1 MFLPNEIVT
10 EIVKYCDL
18 LTLTNLYQAGHN
30 QIVLCHVAKLDPNP
44 VFQKDLTAIAN
55 ESEDHAVSVLQLMK
69 CCFDI
74 DHDIYNENT
83 YLLCRLF
90 AANNQQKLLQEFLL
104 DFEPPA
110 DHKVGM
116 LFEALVNGHVSLVQ
130 WLEQK
135 YPKFKPAVATIHV
148 AVDAAVDRCHQHVPM
163 WVLSHYQQKRVTL
176 DLSRYY
182 KKWWPH
188 AIRFRLYDL
197 LRFMISE
204 GFADKRHHM
213 NYYTAM
219 GGDEHTKESAPEM
232 LDFLVE
238 QFGRDF
244 IDSIDVVDLSA
255 FALKPSLQAVH
266 EKHFSA
272 DLIRE
277 AKRLKLRL
285 DSDWLW

>member
-1 MFLPNEIVT
+1 MFLPNEIVA

-18 LTLTNLYQAGHN
+18 LTLTKLYEAGHG
-30 QIVLCHVAKLDPNP
+30 QIVLCHVVKLDPNP
-44 VFQKDLTAIAN
+44 VFEKDLTAIAH
-55 ESEDHAVSVLQLMK
+55 ESEDHAVSVLQLLK

-74 DHDIYNENT
+74 GHDIYNENT

-90 AANNQQKLLQEFLL
+90 AANNQKKLLHEFLL
-104 DFEPPA
+104 DFDPPA

-163 WVLSHYQQKRVTL
+163 WVQSHYHEKLITL
-176 DLSRYY
+176 DLPRYY

-238 QFGRDF
+238 QFGSDF
-244 IDSIDVVDLSA
+244 IDSIDETDLSA
-255 FALKPSLQAVH
+255 FALKPSLQEVH

-272 DLIRE
+272 DLIRA

-285 DSDWLW
+285 DSNWLW

>member
-1 MFLPNEIVT
+1 MALPNEIVA

-18 LTLTNLYQAGHN
+18 LTLTKLYEAGHC
-30 QIVLCHVAKLDPNP
+30 QLVWRRVSKLDPNAA
-44 VFQKDLTAIAN
+44 FKQDLTCIAD
-55 ESEDHAVSVLQLMK
+55 EEDAVSVLRLLK

-74 DHDIYNENT
+74 NTKIYVENT

-104 DFEPPA
+104 DFEPLA

-116 LFEALVNGHVSLVQ
+116 LFEAIVNGHTSLVQ

-135 YPKFKPAVATIHV
+135 YPDFKPAVATIHT
-148 AVDAAVDRCHQHVPM
+148 AVDLAVQRSHQHIPM
-163 WVLSHYQQKRVTL
+163 WALAHYQQKGVTL
-176 DLSRYY
+176 DPTRYY
-182 KKWWPH
+182 TQWWPH
-188 AIRFRLYDL
+188 AIRARLYDL
-197 LRFMISE
+197 LRFIIKE
-204 GFADKRHHM
+204 GYADKRHSM

-219 GGDEHTKESAPEM
+219 GGYEHTRESAPEM

-238 QFGRDF
+238 QFGTAF
-244 IDSIDVVDLSA
+244 IDSIDEADLSA
-255 FALKPSLQAVH
+255 YALKPGVQKAH

-272 DLIRE
+272 DLLRK

>member
-1 MFLPNEIVT
+1 MSLPPELVF

-18 LTLTNLYQAGHN
+18 LTLAKLYLAGQQ
-30 QIVLCHVAKLDPNP
+30 QIVLCRVSKLDPNA
-44 VFQKDLTAIAN
+44 VFQKELTVIAD
-55 ESEDHAVSVLQLMK
+55 EDEALSVLRLLK

-74 DHDIYNENT
+74 DTKIYVENT

-104 DFEPPA
+104 DFEPLA

-116 LFEALVNGHVSLVQ
+116 LFEAIVNGHTSLVQ

-135 YPKFKPAVATIHV
+135 YPDFKPAVATIH
-148 AVDAAVDRCHQHVPM
+148 AAVNFAVQRSHQHIPM
-163 WVLSHYQQKRVTL
+163 WALTHYQQKGVTL

-182 KKWWPH
+182 AQWWPH
-188 AIRFRLYDL
+188 AIRARLYDL
-197 LRFMISE
+197 LRFIIKE
-204 GFADKRHHM
+204 GYADTRHSM

-219 GGDEHTKESAPEM
+219 GGYERTKESAPEM

-238 QFGRDF
+238 QFGTEF
-244 IDSIDVVDLSA
+244 INSIDEADLSA
-255 FALKPSLQAVH
+255 YALKPDVQQAL

-272 DLIRE
+272 DLLRK